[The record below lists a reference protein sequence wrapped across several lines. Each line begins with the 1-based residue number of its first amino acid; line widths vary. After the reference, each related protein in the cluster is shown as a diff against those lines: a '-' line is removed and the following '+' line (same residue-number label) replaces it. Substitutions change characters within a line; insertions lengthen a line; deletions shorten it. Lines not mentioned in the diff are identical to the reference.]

1 MHVYQFMKPF
11 WKEQKDFP
19 KKRSGARYQPLVNK
33 FHLSIASK
41 SASAYN
47 ESRLSNVLTLRS
59 LRNSRDN
66 KNVICLIT
74 VKHLS
79 I

>member
-11 WKEQKDFP
+11 WKGQKDFQ
-19 KKRSGARYQPLVNK
+19 KRRSDARYQPLFNK
-33 FHLSIASK
+33 FRLSIASK

-47 ESRLSNVLTLRS
+47 ELPLSNVLTLRS
-59 LRNSRDN
+59 LRNTHDN
-66 KNVICLIT
+66 KNVIWLIA